1 MTSPELQR
9 AAPHRDAAVSHG
21 LLGVAAVGTAF
32 DWLLLRNRVLD
43 HPTWVLGALVGVT
56 LFGIALRSLGLARRI
71 WMERARRGVRSAEL
85 TLLAG
90 VLIAL
95 SAGLANWLFSL
106 QGFIVLR
113 EGEAV
118 PLQSGSH
125 LQGFEEGPLA
135 RLAEMNLTLALVE
148 VELLA
153 HGSGGFFPQSLVELR
168 RPEGE
173 PERLTVSRQE
183 NATSG
188 NLRFFQGAFGFA
200 PRIVIL
206 REEET
211 LFDRVVPFT
220 TKRTG
225 PSGVSFE
232 GSFEVVEA
240 GLQAD
245 GRVDL
250 ASLDPAMRG
259 HATLHLTLRH
269 EDTLLG
275 RGSLLPGRFA
285 DIEQGYRVGFAGLE
299 KWSEID
305 ISRRHYGT
313 FVLFGGAVSLLGG
326 LLWPLAAWRG
336 W

>member
-1 MTSPELQR
+1 MTSAELQR
-9 AAPHRDAAVSHG
+9 EDPHRDPAVGHG
-21 LLGVAAVGTAF
+21 LLGIAALVTAF
-32 DWLLLRNRVLD
+32 DWVLLRNRVLD

-56 LFGIALRSLGLARRI
+56 LLGVALRSLGLARRI
-71 WMERARRGVRSAEL
+71 LREPTRRGVRSAEL
-85 TLLAG
+85 ILLAG
-90 VLIAL
+90 VLVAL
-95 SAGLANWLFSL
+95 SAGFANWLFSV
-106 QGFIVLR
+106 QGFMVLR

-118 PLQSGSH
+118 PLHSGSH
-125 LQGFEEGPLA
+125 LQGFEQGPLA
-135 RLAEMNLTLALVE
+135 RLEEMNLVLGLVE
-148 VELLA
+148 VELIA
-153 HGSGGFFPQSLVELR
+153 HGSGGFFPQSLLELR
-168 RPEGE
+168 RPEGD
-173 PERLTVSRQE
+173 PARLTVSRLE
-183 NATSG
+183 TATSG

-220 TKRTG
+220 TERTG

-240 GLQAD
+240 GLRAD

-269 EDTLLG
+269 GDRLLG

-313 FVLFGGAVSLLGG
+313 FVLVGGAVSLIGG
-326 LLWPLAAWRG
+326 VLWLLAAWRG